1 MQAIFIWEIVILIQL
16 LAKSQRHVSLALKGA
31 LSEENKEEEEEEKA
45 KKYRKK

>member
-1 MQAIFIWEIVILIQL
+1 MGD
-16 LAKSQRHVSLALKGA
+16 RHPHSTFGQIPTHASLALKGA